1 LVSSPSNPPFWLP
14 WIVRLRWAAVLGQL
28 LTVAAARFAFGLPV
42 PTATLLGVVAFTAA
56 SNVAFGRLGDRTPLA
71 VPAVLA
77 LDVLLFTVL
86 LGLTGG
92 PANPFSVL
100 YLVPVAL
107 AALVFG
113 LRWSI
118 ALAGLCA
125 AAYAT
130 LFWWHVPIAW
140 DHGAHAHADHGA
152 IGLHL
157 QGMWAATALAAGIL
171 GYFVSRTAAA
181 LRAREA
187 EVRRL
192 AGAAARDERLVALSA
207 LAAGAA
213 HELGSPLATIAVAA
227 RELERRVAMLPS
239 AGPIVQRADAGEA
252 LAEDARLIRAE
263 VERCRQI
270 VLRMSGR
277 AGAEVG
283 EGLERIDVGDVL
295 AQLERELEPG
305 ERARLRVEQPAPA
318 ASLRAPRAA
327 LARALASLVRNGLA
341 ASPAGAPVSLRAEQR
356 GDALRFEVADQGAG
370 MTPEVLARAGEP
382 FFTTRPPGEGMGLGV
397 FLARAIAEHLGG
409 RLWLESTAKPS
420 GSSAAKPAGPSGGAR
435 PGTRAILEVR
445 CDPMAAR

>member
-1 LVSSPSNPPFWLP
+1 MSAPPPIAHAPPGPSSEEGQDWQAWLP
-14 WIVRLRWAAVLGQL
+14 WLVRLRWAAVAGQL
-28 LTVAAARFAFGLPV
+28 LTVFAARFAFGLPV
-42 PTATLLGVVAFTAA
+42 PTGALLGVVAFTAA
-56 SNVAFGRLGDRTPLA
+56 SNLGLGWLGARTASAHALIA
-71 VPAVLA
+71 LVLA
-77 LDVLLFTVL
+77 LDVVLFTLL

-100 YLVPVAL
+100 YLVHVTL

-140 DHGAHAHADHGA
+140 DHGSHAHPGGGGDGHGGGA

-157 QGMWAATALAAGIL
+157 QGMWAATALAGAIL

-192 AGAAARDERLVALSA
+192 ARAAARDERLVALSA

-227 RELERRVAMLPS
+227 RELERR
-239 AGPIVQRADAGEA
+239 AGREP

-270 VLRMSGR
+270 VSRMSGR

-283 EGLERIDVGDVL
+283 EALETLRVGDVL
-295 AQLERELEPG
+295 ARLEEELEPA
-305 ERARLRVEQPAPA
+305 ERARLRIEPLAPA
-318 ASLRAPRAA
+318 TALRAPRAA

-341 ASPAGAPVSLRAEQR
+341 ASPDDAPVSLRAEPV
-356 GDALRFEVADQGAG
+356 GDAVRFEVADQGTG
-370 MTPEVLARAGEP
+370 MAPEVLARAGEP
-382 FFTTRPPGEGMGLGV
+382 FFTTRPAGEGMGLGL

-409 RLWLESTAKPS
+409 RLWLEPRAPH
-420 GSSAAKPAGPSGGAR
+420 
-435 PGTRAILEVR
+435 GTRAVLEVR
-445 CDPMAAR
+445 CDPLEASPG

>member
-1 LVSSPSNPPFWLP
+1 VTSFPSSPRPAPLDDGPDWQAWLP
-14 WIVRLRWAAVLGQL
+14 WLVRLRWAAVAGQL
-28 LTVAAARFAFGLPV
+28 LTVAAARLAFGLPV
-42 PTATLLGVVAFTAA
+42 PTAALLGVVAFTAA
-56 SNVAFGRLGDRTPLA
+56 SNVGLGWLGARTTSANALIA
-71 VPAVLA
+71 LVLA
-77 LDVLLFTVL
+77 LDVLLFTLL
-86 LGLTGG
+86 LGLAGG

-100 YLVPVAL
+100 YLVQVAL

-118 ALAGLCA
+118 ALAALCA

-140 DHGAHAHADHGA
+140 DHGEHAHHGGPGGA

-157 QGMWAATALAAGIL
+157 QGMWAATALAAAIL

-192 AGAAARDERLVALSA
+192 ARAAARDERLVALSA

-213 HELGSPLATIAVAA
+213 HELGSPLATIAGAA
-227 RELERRVAMLPS
+227 RELERRA
-239 AGPIVQRADAGEA
+239 AGEP
-252 LAEDARLIRAE
+252 LAKDARLIRAE

-283 EGLERIDVGDVL
+283 EGLETLAVGDVL
-295 AQLERELEPG
+295 ERLAQELEPA
-305 ERARLRVEQPAPA
+305 ERARLRIEPPPA
-318 ASLRAPRAA
+318 AALRAPRAA

-341 ASPAGAPVSLRAEQR
+341 ASPAGAPVSLRAEPV
-356 GDALRFEVADQGAG
+356 GDAVRFEVADQGAG
-370 MTPEVLARAGEP
+370 MAPDVLARAGEP
-382 FFTTRPPGEGMGLGV
+382 FFTTRPAGEGMGLGI

-409 RLWLESTAKPS
+409 RLWLESQP
-420 GSSAAKPAGPSGGAR
+420 PR
-435 PGTRAILEVR
+435 GTRAVLEVR
-445 CDPMAAR
+445 RDPMQAPSA

>member
-1 LVSSPSNPPFWLP
+1 VPPDAHDGKDWQAWLP
-14 WIVRLRWAAVLGQL
+14 WIVRLRWAAVAGQL
-28 LTVAAARFAFGLPV
+28 ATVAAARFAFGLPV
-42 PTATLLGVVAFTAA
+42 PTAALLGVVAFTAA
-56 SNVAFGRLGDRTPLA
+56 SNGALAWLGARAASANALVAL
-71 VPAVLA
+71 VLA
-77 LDVLLFTVL
+77 LDVLLFTLL

-140 DHGAHAHADHGA
+140 EHGSHGAAHPGQGGA

-171 GYFVSRTAAA
+171 GYFVARTAAA

-192 AGAAARDERLVALSA
+192 ARAAARDERLVALSA

-227 RELERRVAMLPS
+227 RELERRA
-239 AGPIVQRADAGEA
+239 AGDA
-252 LAEDARLIRAE
+252 LAEDARLIRSE

-270 VLRMSGR
+270 VLRMSGH

-283 EGLERIDVGDVL
+283 EAIEALELRDLLAGL
-295 AQLERELEPG
+295 AQELEPA
-305 ERARLRVEQPAPA
+305 ERTRLQVEAPA
-318 ASLRAPRAA
+318 APLSLRAPRAA

-341 ASPAGAPVSLRAEQR
+341 ASPAGAPVSLRTEQV
-356 GDALRFEVADQGAG
+356 GEAVRFEVVDRGAG

-382 FFTTRPPGEGMGLGV
+382 FFTTRPAGEGMGLGL

-409 RLWLESTAKPS
+409 RLWLESR
-420 GSSAAKPAGPSGGAR
+420 PAGSGAR
-435 PGTRAILEVR
+435 PAGSGPGTRAILEVR
-445 CDPMAAR
+445 RDPTALP

>member
-1 LVSSPSNPPFWLP
+1 MSDATLDTPFWLP
-14 WIVRLRWAAVLGQL
+14 WIVRLRWAAVAGQL

-42 PTATLLGVVAFTAA
+42 PTAALLGVVAFTAA
-56 SNVAFGRLGDRTPLA
+56 SNVLFGKLGARGSYTVA
-71 VPAVLA
+71 GVLA
-77 LDVLLFTVL
+77 LDVVLFTLL

-140 DHGAHAHADHGA
+140 GHDHAHHGGGA

-157 QGMWAATALAAGIL
+157 QGMWVATALAAVIL

-192 AGAAARDERLVALSA
+192 AAAAARDERLVALSA

-227 RELERRVAMLPS
+227 RELERRVLMLEGAAARDPL
-239 AGPIVQRADAGEA
+239 AD
-252 LAEDARLIRAE
+252 DARLIRAE

-283 EGLERIDVGDVL
+283 EGLEQLAVGDVL

-305 ERARLRVEQPAPA
+305 ERARLRVEQPAPEV
-318 ASLRAPRAA
+318 SLQAPRAA

-341 ASPAGAPVSLRAEQR
+341 ASPAGAPVSLRAERR

-409 RLWLESTAKPS
+409 RLWLES
-420 GSSAAKPAGPSGGAR
+420 GGGAR
-435 PGTRAILEVR
+435 AGTRAILEVR

>member
-1 LVSSPSNPPFWLP
+1 VTSPISLSPRRQDEQDWQAWLP

-28 LTVAAARFAFGLPV
+28 LTVAAARFAFELPV
-42 PTATLLGVVAFTAA
+42 PTAALLGVVAFTGA
-56 SNVAFGRLGDRTPLA
+56 SNLLLGWLGARTAFANALVALVLG
-71 VPAVLA
+71 
-77 LDVLLFTVL
+77 LDVLLFTL
-86 LGLTGG
+86 LLALTGG

-100 YLVPVAL
+100 YLVHVAL

-113 LRWSI
+113 LGWSI

-140 DHGAHAHADHGA
+140 DHGAHAHHGGGGA

-192 AGAAARDERLVALSA
+192 ARAAARDERLVALSA

-227 RELERRVAMLPS
+227 RELERRAASEPLV
-239 AGPIVQRADAGEA
+239 
-252 LAEDARLIRAE
+252 EDARLIRAE

-270 VLRMSGR
+270 VARMSWS
-277 AGAEVG
+277 AGAEPG
-283 EGLERIDVGDVL
+283 EALEAIAVGDVL
-295 AQLERELEPG
+295 AQLERELEPA
-305 ERARLRVEQPAPA
+305 ERTRLRVEEPAPA
-318 ASLRAPRAA
+318 TVLRAPRTA
-327 LARALASLVRNGLA
+327 LARALASLVRNALA
-341 ASPAGAPVSLRAEQR
+341 ASPADAPVSLRAEQR
-356 GDALRFEVADQGAG
+356 GDALRFEVADQGTG

-382 FFTTRPPGEGMGLGV
+382 FFTTRPAGEGMGLGL
-397 FLARAIAEHLGG
+397 FLARATAEHLGG
-409 RLWLESTAKPS
+409 GLRLE
-420 GSSAAKPAGPSGGAR
+420 AR
-435 PGTRAILEVR
+435 RPRGTRAVLEVR

>member
-1 LVSSPSNPPFWLP
+1 VTSAITPPPRHQNEQDWQAWLP

-28 LTVAAARFAFGLPV
+28 LTVAAARFAFELPV

-56 SNVAFGRLGDRTPLA
+56 SNVLLGWLGARTGFANTLVA
-71 VPAVLA
+71 LVLG
-77 LDVLLFTVL
+77 LDVLLFTLL

-100 YLVPVAL
+100 YLVHVAL

-140 DHGAHAHADHGA
+140 DHGAHPHHGGGA

-192 AGAAARDERLVALSA
+192 ARAAARDERLVALSA

-227 RELERRVAMLPS
+227 RELERRA
-239 AGPIVQRADAGEA
+239 AGEA
-252 LAEDARLIRAE
+252 FAEDARLIRAE

-270 VLRMSGR
+270 VLRMSGSG
-277 AGAEVG
+277 GAEVG
-283 EGLERIDVGDVL
+283 EGLESIAVGDVL
-295 AQLERELEPG
+295 AQLEHELEPA
-305 ERARLRVEQPAPA
+305 ERARLRVEGPAPA
-318 ASLRAPRAA
+318 TSLRAPRRA
-327 LARALASLVRNGLA
+327 LARALASLVRNALA
-341 ASPAGAPVSLRAEQR
+341 ASPSSAPVSLRAEQR
-356 GDALRFEVADQGAG
+356 GDALRFEVADQGTG
-370 MTPEVLARAGEP
+370 MTPEVIARAGEP
-382 FFTTRPPGEGMGLGV
+382 FFTTRPAGEGTGLGL
-397 FLARAIAEHLGG
+397 FLARATAEHLGG
-409 RLWLESTAKPS
+409 RLCLE
-420 GSSAAKPAGPSGGAR
+420 AGQPR
-435 PGTRAILEVR
+435 GTRAVLEVR
-445 CDPMAAR
+445 CDPLAAR

>member
-1 LVSSPSNPPFWLP
+1 VTAPPASPWLVAPTDEEQDGQAWLP
-14 WIVRLRWAAVLGQL
+14 WLVRLRWAAAAGQL
-28 LTVAAARFAFGLPV
+28 ITVAAARLAFGLPV
-42 PTATLLGVVAFTAA
+42 PTGALLGVVAFTAA
-56 SNVAFGRLGDRTPLA
+56 SNLGLGWLGAPTASARALIA
-71 VPAVLA
+71 LVLA
-77 LDVLLFTVL
+77 LDVVLFTVL

-100 YLVPVAL
+100 YLVHVAL

-130 LFWWHVPIAW
+130 LFWWHAPIVW
-140 DHGAHAHADHGA
+140 DHGAHAHAGGPGGSA
-152 IGLHL
+152 ISLHL
-157 QGMWAATALAAGIL
+157 QGMWAATALAAAIL

-192 AGAAARDERLVALSA
+192 ARAAARDERLVALSA

-227 RELERRVAMLPS
+227 RELERRA
-239 AGPIVQRADAGEA
+239 AGEP

-263 VERCRQI
+263 VERCRGI
-270 VLRMSGR
+270 VSRMSGR

-283 EGLERIDVGDVL
+283 EGLETLPLGELLAEVGR
-295 AQLERELEPG
+295 ALEPG
-305 ERARLRVEQPAPA
+305 ERERLRVEPPADARP
-318 ASLRAPRAA
+318 LRAPRAA

-341 ASPAGAPVSLRAEQR
+341 ASSGDAPVWLRATSA
-356 GDALRFEVADQGAG
+356 GDTVRFEVTDQGAG
-370 MTPEVLARAGEP
+370 MSPEVLARAGEP
-382 FFTTRPPGEGMGLGV
+382 FFTTRPAGAGMGLGV

-409 RLWLESTAKPS
+409 RLQLEPQSP
-420 GSSAAKPAGPSGGAR
+420 R
-435 PGTRAILEVR
+435 GTRAVLEVR
-445 CDPMAAR
+445 RDPVRAAS